1 MLLEKFEKIKKI
13 WPNSVKSLP
22 YGEIS
27 RKDLFELA
35 YHASNDV
42 SYRCIHVITKP
53 GQDEPGNEAVIYSSH
68 GKKIVSIMGTEEVIN
83 ITMYVKDNSEGY
95 ERLEDISKALNVH
108 VEDFKK
114 KTENIRN
121 QIAQSIL
128 VERKIDEVINL
139 TMSMDMARKVY
150 FAIGEA
156 RERGALIP
164 ILMNGRAADVVQL
177 AMMKWMNSALNEP
190 QEDKFPEKKVK
201 ALVKNFVQIK
211 DWLIK
216 LINHFF
222 ITSEEELMKKKDTI
236 AEDEQ

>member
-1 MLLEKFEKIKKI
+1 MHT
-13 WPNSVKSLP
+13 SV
-22 YGEIS
+22 
-27 RKDLFELA
+27 
-35 YHASNDV
+35 
-42 SYRCIHVITKP
+42 
-53 GQDEPGNEAVIYSSH
+53 
-68 GKKIVSIMGTEEVIN
+68 
-83 ITMYVKDNSEGY
+83 
-95 ERLEDISKALNVH
+95 EDKLNVYIK
-108 VEDFKK
+108 DFKT

-139 TMSMDMARKVY
+139 TMGMQMARKVY

-164 ILMNGRAADVVQL
+164 IMMNGRAADVVQL
-177 AMMKWMNSALNEP
+177 AIMKWMNSALNEP

-201 ALVKNFVQIK
+201 GLVKNFIQIK

-222 ITSEEELMKKKDTI
+222 VTSEEELLKKKDEI
-236 AEDEQ
+236 SEDES

>member
-1 MLLEKFEKIKKI
+1 MILEKFEKIKNI

-22 YGEIS
+22 YGDLS
-27 RKDLFELA
+27 RKELFELA

-42 SYRCIHVITKP
+42 SYRCIHVITKA
-53 GQDEPGNEAVIYSSH
+53 GKNESGNEAIIYSSH
-68 GKKIVSIMGTEEVIN
+68 GKKIVSIIGTEEAVN

-95 ERLEDISKALNVH
+95 ERLEEIADILNVH
-108 VEDFKK
+108 IGDFKK

-139 TMSMDMARKVY
+139 TMGKKNSRKIY

-177 AMMKWMNSALNEP
+177 AIMKWMNSALNEP
-190 QEDKFPEKKVK
+190 QDEDFPEKKVK
-201 ALVKNFVQIK
+201 GLVKNFIQIK

-222 ITSEEELMKKKDTI
+222 VTSEEELMKKKDTI
-236 AEDEQ
+236 AEDES

>member
-68 GKKIVSIMGTEEVIN
+68 GKKIVSIMGTEEVVN

-95 ERLEDISKALNVH
+95 ERLEEISKALNVH

-222 ITSEEELMKKKDTI
+222 VTSEEELLKKKDTI